1 MSRGLRSRA
10 SGFWRPLTIGLVS
23 ALVFGCGSSAPSS
36 SAGATPSPVA
46 TPSAGEPTAV
56 PSGAM
61 QLRFVGLTDGG
72 SVAGSLDMMG
82 RPLVDVRVEV
92 SGSAPLIVSL
102 TANGLPAV
110 DAGGRQLEAANSG
123 GVVPFVGEIAW
134 SPAAGAGAYTLVA
147 TAMDSEKNF
156 AEATIRVT
164 VTGVP
169 VITPMPPAMSEAQAR
184 TRVAELIQKEA
195 HVTIPSASLQY
206 FSFPQNP
213 TRSRWI
219 GSAYYKG
226 TRYYVQVFDDLH
238 VEWSN
243 GPYSDP
249 AHRSPNVYMC
259 RPAGNFKVL
268 VVFVDYGNTGIAR
281 ADALAAV
288 PPVVAWLN
296 GLYTSFATS
305 HGFSASPM
313 KVSADA
319 AWVASPPVA
328 KALLNAAQIKSLT
341 GKDTAAYDFTM
352 QIDLDVAGGWG
363 VNENPE
369 VMGPG
374 GGFALNGCGVDAK
387 IPTINIWS
395 SIPST
400 GDLQGGLVMD
410 FDHELSHL
418 FGMLDDWPFTLGVA
432 GPGGSTIDDWIPY
445 VMFGWTDADGD
456 GVREIEDSTP
466 YGTSGPKP

>member
-1 MSRGLRSRA
+1 MSPRS
-10 SGFWRPLTIGLVS
+10 S
-23 ALVFGCGSSAPSS
+23 ALLLFKAIVLSAVVGGCGSSAATGGA
-36 SAGATPSPVA
+36 SATATATATASATPSGA
-46 TPSAGEPTAV
+46 EPSAV

-61 QLRFVGLTDGG
+61 KVRFLNLTDG
-72 SVAGSLDMMG
+72 APAAAALDKTG
-82 RPLVDVRVEV
+82 HPLLPVRVEV
-92 SGSAPLIVSL
+92 SGAVALEVSL
-102 TANGLPAV
+102 ASNGILAV
-110 DAGGRQLEAANSG
+110 DAGGRGLSAENKDRAD
-123 GVVPFVGEIAW
+123 PFVAEIPW
-134 SPAAGAGAYTLVA
+134 LPAAGAGEYTLTV
-147 TAMDSEKNF
+147 TAVDEMKNF
-156 AEATIRVT
+156 AEATVHVT

-169 VITPMPPAMSEAQAR
+169 VITPLPPAMTEAQAR
-184 TRVAELIQKEA
+184 TRVKELIQQKA
-195 HVTIPSASLQY
+195 HVTIPSASLQR
-206 FSFPQNP
+206 FDFPQNP

-219 GSAYYKG
+219 GAAYYKG
-226 TRYYVQVFDDLH
+226 TRYYVQIFDDLH

-243 GPYSDP
+243 GPYADT
-249 AHRSPNVYMC
+249 AHRSPDVYLC
-259 RPAGNFKVL
+259 RPLGNFKVL
-268 VVFVDYGNTGIAR
+268 VVFVDYGNTGIVK

-296 GLYTSFATS
+296 GMYTSFATS
-305 HGFSASPM
+305 HGFSAPPM
-313 KVSADA
+313 TVAADA

-328 KALLNAAQIKSLT
+328 KALLTAAQIQSLT
-341 GKDTAAYDFTM
+341 GKNTAAYDFTI

-363 VNENPE
+363 VHESPE

-374 GGFALNGCGVDAK
+374 GGFALNGCGTGPKVSA
-387 IPTINIWS
+387 INIWS

-418 FGMLDDWPFTLGVA
+418 FGMLDDWPYTLGVA
-432 GPGGSTIDDWIPY
+432 GPGGTTIDDWIPY